1 MEAMEYILLAGLVL
15 TLLLQVWLL
24 LLFLRRPWRKDAVR
38 IADRQTEEW
47 KEELRE
53 QRQVTA
59 EEFWRMEQ
67 RIDGLGERQM
77 RLQTDLLRG
86 QKEEQKLIYD
96 SLTRQSARLSDTLTE
111 TVGRLQE
118 SNEKRLDQMREIVDE
133 KLSQTLTE
141 RLDSSFRQV
150 SEQLQSVYRSLGEM
164 KNLAGDVND
173 LQRMLTN
180 VKVRGTW
187 GEVQLGNLLEQTLTE
202 AQYAKN
208 VAIKNNGERVEYAVR
223 VPSRDQEGA
232 WIWLPI
238 DSKFP
243 QEDYLR
249 LADAAE
255 RVDKAGVEE
264 AGRALERSIRKS
276 AETIARLYIDVPNTT
291 DFAILFL
298 PTEGLYAEVLRR
310 PGLTEEIQ
318 RKYRVM
324 ICGPATVTA
333 FLNTLRVGFRT
344 IALDRQASQVWKLLE
359 ATKAQ
364 YEQFGRQ
371 LEKAQKKIEEAGH
384 AVGEAQKKELERL
397 IKGAEFAHSLGLTV
411 NAGHGIDYENI
422 QLMLKVPYLH
432 ELNIGYSIICRAI
445 FTGLKHA
452 VQEMLS
458 NLNAYGKNGE
468 N

>member
-15 TLLLQVWLL
+15 TLLQQAWLL

-384 AVGEAQKKELERL
+384 AVGEAQKRSGLIQRKLKDVDTLEAPEVERV
-397 IKGAEFAHSLGLTV
+397 LGMEGTEE
-411 NAGHGIDYENI
+411 GI
-422 QLMLKVPYLH
+422 L
-432 ELNIGYSIICRAI
+432 
-445 FTGLKHA
+445 
-452 VQEMLS
+452 
-458 NLNAYGKNGE
+458 
-468 N
+468 

>member
-24 LLFLRRPWRKDAVR
+24 LLFLRRPWRKDAIR

-164 KNLAGDVND
+164 KDLAGDVND

-223 VPSRDQEGA
+223 IPSRDQEGA

-255 RVDKAGVEE
+255 RADKAGVEE

-384 AVGEAQKKELERL
+384 AVGEAQKRSGLIQRKLKDVDTLEAPE
-397 IKGAEFAHSLGLTV
+397 AERVLGMEGTEE
-411 NAGHGIDYENI
+411 GI
-422 QLMLKVPYLH
+422 L
-432 ELNIGYSIICRAI
+432 
-445 FTGLKHA
+445 
-452 VQEMLS
+452 
-458 NLNAYGKNGE
+458 
-468 N
+468 

>member
-150 SEQLQSVYRSLGEM
+150 REQLQSVYRSLGEM

-255 RVDKAGVEE
+255 RADKAGVEE

-364 YEQFGRQ
+364 YEPFGRQ

-384 AVGEAQKKELERL
+384 AVGEAQKRSGLIQRKLKDVDTLEAPE
-397 IKGAEFAHSLGLTV
+397 AERVLGMEGTEE
-411 NAGHGIDYENI
+411 GI
-422 QLMLKVPYLH
+422 L
-432 ELNIGYSIICRAI
+432 
-445 FTGLKHA
+445 
-452 VQEMLS
+452 
-458 NLNAYGKNGE
+458 
-468 N
+468 

>member
-15 TLLLQVWLL
+15 TLLLQAWLL

-86 QKEEQKLIYD
+86 QKE
-96 SLTRQSARLSDTLTE
+96 
-111 TVGRLQE
+111 
-118 SNEKRLDQMREIVDE
+118 
-133 KLSQTLTE
+133 
-141 RLDSSFRQV
+141 
-150 SEQLQSVYRSLGEM
+150 
-164 KNLAGDVND
+164 
-173 LQRMLTN
+173 
-180 VKVRGTW
+180 
-187 GEVQLGNLLEQTLTE
+187 EQTLTE

-384 AVGEAQKKELERL
+384 AVGEAQKRSGLIQRKLKDVDTLEAPE
-397 IKGAEFAHSLGLTV
+397 AERVLGMEGTEE
-411 NAGHGIDYENI
+411 GI
-422 QLMLKVPYLH
+422 L
-432 ELNIGYSIICRAI
+432 
-445 FTGLKHA
+445 
-452 VQEMLS
+452 
-458 NLNAYGKNGE
+458 
-468 N
+468 

>member
-150 SEQLQSVYRSLGEM
+150 REQLQSVYRSLGEM

-255 RVDKAGVEE
+255 RADKAGVEE

-384 AVGEAQKKELERL
+384 AVGEAQKRSGLIQRKLKDVDTLEAPE
-397 IKGAEFAHSLGLTV
+397 AERVLGMEGTEE
-411 NAGHGIDYENI
+411 GI
-422 QLMLKVPYLH
+422 L
-432 ELNIGYSIICRAI
+432 
-445 FTGLKHA
+445 
-452 VQEMLS
+452 
-458 NLNAYGKNGE
+458 
-468 N
+468 

>member
-24 LLFLRRPWRKDAVR
+24 LLFLRRPWRKDAIR

-223 VPSRDQEGA
+223 IPSRDQEGA

-255 RVDKAGVEE
+255 RADKAGVEE

-384 AVGEAQKKELERL
+384 AVGEAQKRSGLIQRKLKDVDTLEAPE
-397 IKGAEFAHSLGLTV
+397 AERVLGMEGTEE
-411 NAGHGIDYENI
+411 GI
-422 QLMLKVPYLH
+422 L
-432 ELNIGYSIICRAI
+432 
-445 FTGLKHA
+445 
-452 VQEMLS
+452 
-458 NLNAYGKNGE
+458 
-468 N
+468 

>member
-384 AVGEAQKKELERL
+384 AVGEAQKRSGLIQRKLKDVDALEAPEVERV
-397 IKGAEFAHSLGLTV
+397 LGMEGTEE
-411 NAGHGIDYENI
+411 GI
-422 QLMLKVPYLH
+422 L
-432 ELNIGYSIICRAI
+432 
-445 FTGLKHA
+445 
-452 VQEMLS
+452 
-458 NLNAYGKNGE
+458 
-468 N
+468 

>member
-15 TLLLQVWLL
+15 TLLLQAWLL

-164 KNLAGDVND
+164 KDLAGDVND

-384 AVGEAQKKELERL
+384 AVGEAQKRSGLIQRKLKDVDTLEAPEVERV
-397 IKGAEFAHSLGLTV
+397 LGMEGTEE
-411 NAGHGIDYENI
+411 GI
-422 QLMLKVPYLH
+422 L
-432 ELNIGYSIICRAI
+432 
-445 FTGLKHA
+445 
-452 VQEMLS
+452 
-458 NLNAYGKNGE
+458 
-468 N
+468 

>member
-1 MEAMEYILLAGLVL
+1 M
-15 TLLLQVWLL
+15 
-24 LLFLRRPWRKDAVR
+24 K
-38 IADRQTEEW
+38 
-47 KEELRE
+47 
-53 QRQVTA
+53 
-59 EEFWRMEQ
+59 
-67 RIDGLGERQM
+67 
-77 RLQTDLLRG
+77 
-86 QKEEQKLIYD
+86 
-96 SLTRQSARLSDTLTE
+96 
-111 TVGRLQE
+111 
-118 SNEKRLDQMREIVDE
+118 

-223 VPSRDQEGA
+223 IPSRDQEGA

-255 RVDKAGVEE
+255 RADKAGVEE

-384 AVGEAQKKELERL
+384 AVGEAQKRSGLIQRKLKDVDTLEAPE
-397 IKGAEFAHSLGLTV
+397 AERVLGMEGTEE
-411 NAGHGIDYENI
+411 GI
-422 QLMLKVPYLH
+422 L
-432 ELNIGYSIICRAI
+432 
-445 FTGLKHA
+445 
-452 VQEMLS
+452 
-458 NLNAYGKNGE
+458 
-468 N
+468 

>member
-384 AVGEAQKKELERL
+384 AVGEAQKRSGLIQRKLKDVDTLEAPEVERV
-397 IKGAEFAHSLGLTV
+397 LGMEGTEE
-411 NAGHGIDYENI
+411 GI
-422 QLMLKVPYLH
+422 L
-432 ELNIGYSIICRAI
+432 
-445 FTGLKHA
+445 
-452 VQEMLS
+452 
-458 NLNAYGKNGE
+458 
-468 N
+468 